1 MFRAA
6 TGKPF
11 RGLAC
16 WSWEVPMSGDIQ
28 RWSKRR
34 KMEVVMRLFR
44 GESLDD
50 VSRDVGVEISRLERW
65 RDKAMRGL
73 EEGLRER
80 EGDPI
85 QVALDEANRRIG
97 ELSME
102 NELLREK
109 ARRSGAFW
117 PGRSKR

>member
-1 MFRAA
+1 MSA
-6 TGKPF
+6 
-11 RGLAC
+11 
-16 WSWEVPMSGDIQ
+16 EVQ
-28 RWSKRR
+28 RWGKRR
-34 KMEVVMRLFR
+34 KMEVVMRLFQ

-50 VSRDVGVEISRLERW
+50 VSRAVGVEISRLEKW
-65 RDKAMRGL
+65 KEKALRGL

-85 QVALDEANRRIG
+85 QAALDDANRRIG

-109 ARRSGAFW
+109 ARRTPGFLS
-117 PGRSKR
+117 GRSRK

>member
-1 MFRAA
+1 
-6 TGKPF
+6 
-11 RGLAC
+11 
-16 WSWEVPMSGDIQ
+16 MSADIPQ

-50 VSRDVGVEISRLERW
+50 VSRELGVEISRLEHW
-65 RDKAMRGL
+65 LDKAMRGL

>member
-1 MFRAA
+1 
-6 TGKPF
+6 
-11 RGLAC
+11 
-16 WSWEVPMSGDIQ
+16 MSGEIQ

-34 KMEVVMRLFR
+34 KMEVVLRLFR

-50 VSRDVGVEISRLERW
+50 VSRELGVELSRLERW
-65 RDKAMRGL
+65 RDKGLRGL

-80 EGDPI
+80 EGDPL
-85 QVALDEANRRIG
+85 QAQLDEVNRRLG

-109 ARRSGAFW
+109 ARRTPGFLS
-117 PGRSKR
+117 GRSKR